1 MAGLLDYL
9 FGRDDSEQKSAGARP
24 YNEVLQDI
32 ADEQA
37 EAAGEHVSHHDAL
50 GASAVLCVARVI
62 ADGLAQVPFK
72 LLRPAANGGR
82 GEDAVDHPVYR
93 LLRYEPNDWQTSY
106 EFREQVA
113 FHVVLTGNAFVYINR
128 DGQGRPQELYA
139 FEPGSVTVTRKDDY
153 SLSYRIVTGKRKTVD
168 FIDVPQ
174 KDIWHIKGPSWNGWL
189 GMDMVKQARKAI
201 GLSLASEK
209 FGASLFKNG
218 ARPGGILSTDQNLT
232 AEQRA
237 ELRAAWQ
244 VQQSGTKNAHKTAV
258 LGNGMKFSAISSTA
272 DEAQWTES
280 RKFQINEICR
290 AFRVQPIMVMQSDGA
305 TSYNSVEQLLL
316 SHLVH
321 TLMPWYERF
330 EQSAYKS
337 LLNNKDKAA
346 GLYFKLDSRAL
357 LEAATAD
364 RLNYYK
370 EGRASG
376 WLSINEVREKEDLA
390 RSDDPK
396 ADELTP
402 AQNLF
407 GKPTNPS
414 TDDEV

>member
-1 MAGLLDYL
+1 MAGFFDYIL
-9 FGRDDSEQKSAGARP
+9 GRDSSDSEQKSTRP
-24 YNEVLQDI
+24 YQEVMQEI
-32 ADEQA
+32 AADQED
-37 EAAGEHVSHHDAL
+37 AAGEIVNHATAL
-50 GASAVLCVARVI
+50 GATAVLCVARVI
-62 ADGLAQVPFK
+62 ADGIAQVPFK
-72 LLRPAANGGR
+72 LLKPDTNGGR
-82 GEDAVDHPVYR
+82 GVDATDHLLFA

-106 EFREQVA
+106 EFREQIA
-113 FHVVLTGNAFVYINR
+113 LHVVLTGNAFVYINR
-128 DGQGRPQELYA
+128 DAQGRPLELLPY
-139 FEPGSVTVTRKDDY
+139 EPGGVTVTRKDDF
-153 SLSYRIVTGKRKTVD
+153 SISYRVQTGKRKTLD
-168 FIDVPQ
+168 YIDIPA
-174 KDIWHIKGPSWNGWL
+174 DNMWHIKGPSWNGWL
-189 GMDMVKQARKAI
+189 GMDMVGLARQAI

-209 FGASLFKNG
+209 FGAGLFKNG
-218 ARPGGILSTDQNLT
+218 ARPGGILTTDQQLT
-232 AEQRA
+232 TEQRA
-237 ELRAAWQ
+237 ELKAAWHA
-244 VQQSGTKNAHKTAV
+244 QQAGSKNAHKTAV
-258 LGNGMKFSAISSTA
+258 LGGGMKFMAISSSA

-316 SHLVH
+316 SHLIH

-337 LLNNKDKAA
+337 LLSKADKRA

-357 LEAATAD
+357 LEGATAD

-370 EGRASG
+370 EGRTSG
-376 WLSINEVREKEDLA
+376 WLSINEIREKEDLA

-407 GKPTNPS
+407 GAPAKPNR
-414 TDDEV
+414 